1 MESKIFYN
9 CLLTKRK
16 ETHRHRKQ
24 TYSYQRGKG
33 VGRDKLGFRGEQ
45 IQTTIHETDTQQ
57 DAMHSTRNYI
67 QYLAIN
73 CNGKAK
79 NSCYLQY
86 MSLHAMKGW
95 IILEN
100 HRIQIRRESG
110 GSGES
115 EKWRPF

>member
-1 MESKIFYN
+1 M
-9 CLLTKRK
+9 
-16 ETHRHRKQ
+16 
-24 TYSYQRGKG
+24 
-33 VGRDKLGFRGEQ
+33 GRDKLGFRGEQ

-100 HRIQIRRESG
+100 HRIQIRHESG
-110 GSGES
+110 GGGKVRNGDLS
-115 EKWRPF
+115 K